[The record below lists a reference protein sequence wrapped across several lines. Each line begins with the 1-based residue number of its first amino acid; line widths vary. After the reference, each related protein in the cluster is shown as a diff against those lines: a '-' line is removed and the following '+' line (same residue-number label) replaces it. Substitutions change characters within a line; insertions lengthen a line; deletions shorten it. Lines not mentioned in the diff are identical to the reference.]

1 MFRKFIKQLAFKLC
15 LLKGIKSQ
23 MRPTPYVASLRIYE
37 PIDSF
42 EAADQLRW
50 SQIVITSPTSWD
62 EQKRALTRT
71 INNEPPALKLDG
83 AHVLDH
89 EGKRYVAPWST
100 AARCWAALDDFKYTL
115 PADVIKF
122 FVPQTIEDSI
132 RSTTEIVEDKVSH
145 ILTSTWNI
153 PPRWFALF
161 HPDER
166 LRGENED
173 GPFTIMRTSIGKAKQ
188 RTTFTHEAV
197 LSAFGSGQVEAEIA
211 DLLQWLEIFDNNS
224 IVELDYGGLAIYL
237 NNLLIQNGEAGLD
250 ADTSVED
257 VSTSIAGLASGD
269 GALAG
274 RGYERLVSRWRRVAS
289 LESAT

>member
-1 MFRKFIKQLAFKLC
+1 M
-15 LLKGIKSQ
+15 
-23 MRPTPYVASLRIYE
+23 
-37 PIDSF
+37 
-42 EAADQLRW
+42 
-50 SQIVITSPTSWD
+50 
-62 EQKRALTRT
+62 
-71 INNEPPALKLDG
+71 
-83 AHVLDH
+83 
-89 EGKRYVAPWST
+89 
-100 AARCWAALDDFKYTL
+100 
-115 PADVIKF
+115 
-122 FVPQTIEDSI
+122 PQTIEDSI

-145 ILTSTWNI
+145 ILTCTWNI

-161 HPDER
+161 HPEER

-197 LSAFGSGQVEAEIA
+197 LSAFGSGQVEGEIA

-237 NNLLIQNGEAGLD
+237 NNLLIQNGEPGLD

-274 RGYERLVSRWRRVAS
+274 RGYERLVSRWRKVAA

>member
-1 MFRKFIKQLAFKLC
+1 
-15 LLKGIKSQ
+15 
-23 MRPTPYVASLRIYE
+23 MRPTPYVASLRVYE

-50 SQIVITSPTSWD
+50 SQIAITSPTGWD
-62 EQKRALTRT
+62 EQVRSLKRSIT
-71 INNEPPALKLDG
+71 NEPPNLKPDG

-89 EGKRYVAPWST
+89 EGKRYIAPWST

-115 PADVIKF
+115 PPSVIKF

-132 RSTTEIVEDKVSH
+132 NSTIDIVEDKVSH

-161 HPDER
+161 SPDER
-166 LRGENED
+166 LRGVNED
-173 GPFTIMRTSIGKAKQ
+173 GHFTISRTAISNAKS
-188 RTTFTHEAV
+188 RCTFTHQAV
-197 LSAFGSGQVEAEIA
+197 LSAFGEGAVEGEVAE
-211 DLLQWLEIFDNNS
+211 LLAWLEIFDPKS
-224 IVELDYGGLAIYL
+224 IVELDYGGLATYL
-237 NNLLIQNGEAGLD
+237 NKQLIESGEVGLD
-250 ADTSVED
+250 ADTSIED
-257 VSTSIAGLASGD
+257 VTSSIAGLASGD

-274 RGYERLVSRWRRVAS
+274 RGYERLVSRWRRVSA